1 MRYLFGSF
9 VLAPET
15 RELLGA
21 GLARPIEPQVFDL
34 LHHLIRERERV
45 VSTDELIEAVWSG
58 RIVSDSAVSA
68 RISAARSAIGDD
80 GKRQQWIRT
89 VQRRGFRFV
98 GPVETTAS
106 QSQDPPSPAS
116 TPGTSHQ
123 RIAFCRSADGTR
135 IAHAS
140 SGEGYPLVK
149 AGHWLTHLEHDWRS
163 PIWRP
168 FLDRLNAHFQVV
180 RYDQRGNGLSE
191 WEVSDYSLARF
202 VEDLEAVIDA
212 SAIPRFALYGTSQG
226 APVAIA
232 YACRHPERV
241 SHLVLHG
248 GFEKGR
254 LVRAAESDRSQGE
267 AILTLMRNGWGKSN
281 NPFIDAFAT
290 MFIPGGSREQIESLV
305 SLQRLTTSA
314 ENAVSIRKAVDS
326 FDVSELL
333 EKVEVPTLVIHA
345 RDDGVQPL
353 DQAYRLAAQ
362 IPNAE
367 FLMLESRNHVILPD
381 EKAWPV
387 LFDGLGRF
395 ILGTATPGSSATSR
409 LSEAI

>member
-45 VSTDELIEAVWSG
+45 VSTDELIDAVWGG

-135 IAHAS
+135 IAQAS
-140 SGEGYPLVK
+140 SGEGTPLV
-149 AGHWLTHLEHDWRS
+149 
-163 PIWRP
+163 
-168 FLDRLNAHFQVV
+168 
-180 RYDQRGNGLSE
+180 
-191 WEVSDYSLARF
+191 
-202 VEDLEAVIDA
+202 
-212 SAIPRFALYGTSQG
+212 
-226 APVAIA
+226 
-232 YACRHPERV
+232 
-241 SHLVLHG
+241 
-248 GFEKGR
+248 
-254 LVRAAESDRSQGE
+254 
-267 AILTLMRNGWGKSN
+267 
-281 NPFIDAFAT
+281 
-290 MFIPGGSREQIESLV
+290 
-305 SLQRLTTSA
+305 
-314 ENAVSIRKAVDS
+314 
-326 FDVSELL
+326 
-333 EKVEVPTLVIHA
+333 
-345 RDDGVQPL
+345 
-353 DQAYRLAAQ
+353 
-362 IPNAE
+362 
-367 FLMLESRNHVILPD
+367 
-381 EKAWPV
+381 
-387 LFDGLGRF
+387 
-395 ILGTATPGSSATSR
+395 
-409 LSEAI
+409 

>member
-1 MRYLFGSF
+1 M
-9 VLAPET
+9 
-15 RELLGA
+15 
-21 GLARPIEPQVFDL
+21 
-34 LHHLIRERERV
+34 
-45 VSTDELIEAVWSG
+45 
-58 RIVSDSAVSA
+58 
-68 RISAARSAIGDD
+68 
-80 GKRQQWIRT
+80 
-89 VQRRGFRFV
+89 
-98 GPVETTAS
+98 
-106 QSQDPPSPAS
+106 
-116 TPGTSHQ
+116 
-123 RIAFCRSADGTR
+123 
-135 IAHAS
+135 
-140 SGEGYPLVK
+140 
-149 AGHWLTHLEHDWRS
+149 
-163 PIWRP
+163 
-168 FLDRLNAHFQVV
+168 
-180 RYDQRGNGLSE
+180 
-191 WEVSDYSLARF
+191 
-202 VEDLEAVIDA
+202 
-212 SAIPRFALYGTSQG
+212 
-226 APVAIA
+226 
-232 YACRHPERV
+232 
-241 SHLVLHG
+241 LHG

-395 ILGTATPGSSATSR
+395 ILGTATSR